1 MNEKVASQ
9 ICQTKSIIAQK
20 VIRFCNLD
28 DVKTMNE
35 SQENN
40 LKTIVLF
47 RDPRGMYS
55 SRKRLLGAEFGAQ
68 FGIDAA
74 RQSVS
79 QDWFS
84 ATNKF
89 TQHATDEKNI
99 FRFPKRV
106 IILLN
111 PLNTSTIPNFYSFD
125 TRICQ

>member
-28 DVKTMNE
+28 DVKAMNK
-35 SQENN
+35 SHSNG

-55 SRKRLLGAEFGAQ
+55 SRKKLLGAEFGTQ

-74 RQSVS
+74 RKSVS
-79 QDWFS
+79 RQ
-84 ATNKF
+84 
-89 TQHATDEKNI
+89 
-99 FRFPKRV
+99 R
-106 IILLN
+106 
-111 PLNTSTIPNFYSFD
+111 Y
-125 TRICQ
+125 

>member
-35 SQENN
+35 GQNGD

-79 QDWFS
+79 SDYFS
-84 ATNKF
+84 ATVQLNS
-89 TQHATDEKNI
+89 HAT
-99 FRFPKRV
+99 
-106 IILLN
+106 
-111 PLNTSTIPNFYSFD
+111 Y
-125 TRICQ
+125 